1 MENEPVQQL
10 RVEVG
15 GLLRQEL
22 ASTHDR
28 LQLRGRRR
36 GDQERRLTLALAGEP
51 DRLGPVRRNAGNP
64 EIALSRNEVLTER
77 TDVIGAAFLFI
88 VCSPLRSLR
97 EPPTTADERAAVT
110 AGHRLV

>member
-51 DRLGPVRRNAGNP
+51 DRLGPVRRVVHV
-64 EIALSRNEVLTER
+64 R
-77 TDVIGAAFLFI
+77 
-88 VCSPLRSLR
+88 LRVELGVGDAEQRAEQSLVEDR
-97 EPPTTADERAAVT
+97 HGEPPPGAWSPARPRYATQP
-110 AGHRLV
+110 